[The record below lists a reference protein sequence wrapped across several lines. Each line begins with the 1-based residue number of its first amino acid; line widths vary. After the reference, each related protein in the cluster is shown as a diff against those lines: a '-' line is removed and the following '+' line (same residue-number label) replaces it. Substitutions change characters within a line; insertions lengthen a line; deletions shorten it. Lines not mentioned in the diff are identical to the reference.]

1 MSNLNRPALARNV
14 AAGQQASM
22 GAKRMGQVGY
32 RAAGQGIPATSQ
44 YFSPDHGFGGSNLR
58 RLRNESAKP
67 NDPLFGDQFDMDMDA
82 GMDDDD
88 TGMGSPR
95 PQLPHHGNP
104 LPGKPAGP
112 WMPGDPGPSPYRP
125 IGGPMPM
132 PRGPRPTGGPRPQ
145 PSRPNTPWMPGDPG
159 PSPYRPIGG
168 PMPMPGGPR
177 PATPTTPATH
187 APWKDRP
194 AGALTL
200 GGVTGSPGAQ
210 GPPGQAGA
218 AGPSGNPGGSMGDP
232 GVGSPQDFWG
242 LPGSGPGDF
251 SMGPGG
257 IMGDRPYV
265 PGAPYSDWSRP
276 NPARPPGSSGFN
288 PWTPPGGWGPAD
300 PGGFPLPTP
309 PTVTP
314 GPPPSPRPTPG
325 PPPVVLPQILQGA
338 RDAMDWAQDAY
349 EQDPT
354 VQAID
359 KMERES
365 APQPGKTRRFPDAN
379 RVRNR
384 GERKRDWA
392 KRKTEEFKARREAER
407 AQARMEQERLEAERA
422 ALMSTP
428 PVYWGLPSPFED
440 YDAWPST
447 PRSKR
452 VVPQL
457 NDRPT
462 SAFRP
467 VNRLW

>member
-1 MSNLNRPALARNV
+1 MPNVNKWFSNPLQSQSVARAGVPAGSVRPQSQANRPALARNV

-22 GAKRMGQVGY
+22 GAERMGQVGY

-44 YFSPDHGFGGSNLR
+44 YFGSTPNLR
-58 RLRNESAKP
+58 RTANMSAGP
-67 NDPLFGDQFDMDMDA
+67 NDPLFGDQFDMGMDA

-112 WMPGDPGPSPYRP
+112 WMPGDPRPSPYQ
-125 IGGPMPM
+125 
-132 PRGPRPTGGPRPQ
+132 RPT
-145 PSRPNTPWMPGDPG
+145 
-159 PSPYRPIGG
+159 
-168 PMPMPGGPR
+168 GGPR

-200 GGVTGSPGAQ
+200 GGVTGSSGTQ

-218 AGPSGNPGGSMGDP
+218 AGPSGMPPHRVGGPFGPPDDPRNVVGTVPVGGQRPVPPPQPVAQNPP
-232 GVGSPQDFWG
+232 AP
-242 LPGSGPGDF
+242 
-251 SMGPGG
+251 
-257 IMGDRPYV
+257 RP
-265 PGAPYSDWSRP
+265 
-276 NPARPPGSSGFN
+276 SGFN
-288 PWTPPGGWGPAD
+288 PWTPPGGWGPAGPD
-300 PGGFPLPTP
+300 GFPLPTP

-325 PPPVVLPQILQGA
+325 PPPAVLPKILQGT
-338 RDAMDWAQDAY
+338 RDAIDWAQDAY
-349 EQDPT
+349 AEDPT

-384 GERKRDWA
+384 GEIKRDWA
-392 KRKTEEFKARREAER
+392 KRKTEEFKARQEAER
-407 AQARMEQERLEAERA
+407 AQEQMEQERLESER
-422 ALMSTP
+422 T
-428 PVYWGLPSPFED
+428 GG
-440 YDAWPST
+440 
-447 PRSKR
+447 PR
-452 VVPQL
+452 VAPQF
-457 NDRPT
+457 NRRPRG
-462 SAFRP
+462 SAAFRP